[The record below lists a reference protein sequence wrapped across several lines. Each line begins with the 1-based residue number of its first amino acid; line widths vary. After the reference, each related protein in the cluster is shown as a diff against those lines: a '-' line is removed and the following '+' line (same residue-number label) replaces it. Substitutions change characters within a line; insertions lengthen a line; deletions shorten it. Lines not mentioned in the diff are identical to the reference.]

1 MDHKDIEPPD
11 TDTPCDCPRCGRLLN
26 SYACRCGHVDK
37 RDADEAMQQAVKDG
51 DAEEFAD
58 AFWALHGDRISADSR
73 KAVEINPRDFA
84 RRAIRE
90 AAEQAFSLQ

>member
-1 MDHKDIEPPD
+1 MRTDDLEPPD
-11 TDTPCDCPRCGRLLN
+11 TDTPCHCPACRRLLN
-26 SYACRCGHVDK
+26 SYICRCGHVDR

-90 AAEQAFSLQ
+90 AVEQAFSLQ

>member
-1 MDHKDIEPPD
+1 
-11 TDTPCDCPRCGRLLN
+11 
-26 SYACRCGHVDK
+26 
-37 RDADEAMQQAVKDG
+37 MQQAVKDG

-90 AAEQAFSLQ
+90 AVEQAFSLQ